1 MTLQHGDQE
10 EDQETSPGMKE
21 EMDQDFNIDD
31 IMPFETTEEI
41 SIPFHLVD
49 QVIGQDEAVEVI
61 RKAAIQRRNVLLI
74 GDPGTGKSMLGQA
87 LAELLPREELEDIL
101 CLPNP
106 NDPQNPRIMVV
117 PSLEGRKIVEHYK
130 EESRRGDQFQNMI
143 TIAVPL
149 GIFLL
154 ALSYFF
160 LRLGQDPSVLF
171 LGIFTSIFALMFFG
185 QTRSRRVNLIP
196 KLLVDTTDQS
206 SAPFAD
212 ATGAHAGALL
222 GDVRHDP
229 FQSGGL
235 GTPAHTRVEAGLI
248 HKSHKGVLYIDE
260 VATLAQKTQQQLLTA
275 MQEKKLS
282 ITGRS
287 ELSSGAMVMTEAVP
301 SDFVLVASGNVET
314 VRRMHP
320 ALRSRIRGY
329 GYEVF
334 MRNNM
339 PDSKDNREKLI
350 RFIAQEVSK
359 DGKIPHFSKEGVIE
373 ILREGKRRAGRKKR
387 LTLRLRDLGGLIR
400 AAGDLAREEG
410 TPYVYAKHVLQAK
423 DLARSLENQIADR
436 YVEERKDYD
445 VILNK
450 GTIIGRVNGLYVTT
464 DPTGGARAGGITPI
478 AAKVTPGAGK
488 IVATGKLRV
497 IARESVQNVSALIK
511 AYTGIDISKRDVH
524 VQFLGTYGV
533 EGDSAS
539 ITIATAIVSDIEELP
554 VRQNIAMTGSLS
566 IRGEVL
572 PVGGVSAKIEGAYSV
587 GVKEIVIPYANLQ
600 DIVLEKAIKDDV
612 KIYPVKTLMDVL
624 SIALEGWKEKGK
636 RIGVEN

>member
-1 MTLQHGDQE
+1 MTLQHDTLETEQE
-10 EDQETSPGMKE
+10 KK
-21 EMDQDFNIDD
+21 DQDSRIDNIDD

-49 QVIGQDEAVEVI
+49 QVIGQDEAVEII

-106 NDPQNPRIMVV
+106 NDNQNPRIMVV

-130 EESRRGDQFQNMI
+130 EEARRADQFQNMI
-143 TIAVPL
+143 AIAVPL

-154 ALSYFF
+154 SLAYF
-160 LRLGQDPSVLF
+160 LVTAGAGIEVLLMGMF
-171 LGIFTSIFALMFFG
+171 VSIFAFMFFG
-185 QTRSRRVNLIP
+185 QSRSRKVNLVP
-196 KLLVDTTDQS
+196 KLLVDTTDQT
-206 SAPFAD
+206 SAPFGD

-334 MRNNM
+334 MKNTM
-339 PDSKDNREKLI
+339 PDSKDNLQKLV
-350 RFIAQEVSK
+350 RFIAQEISK
-359 DGKIPHFSKEGVIE
+359 DGKIPHFKKEAVIE
-373 ILREGKRRAGRKKR
+373 ILREARKRASRKKR

-410 TPYVYAKHVLQAK
+410 TAYVLAKHVIHAK
-423 DLARSLENQIADR
+423 SFARSLENQIADR
-436 YVEERKDYD
+436 YIEDRKDYD

-450 GTIIGRVNGLYVTT
+450 GAFVGRVNGLYVTT
-464 DPTGGARAGGITPI
+464 DPTGGARAGGVTPI

-511 AYTGIDISKRDVH
+511 AYTGIDISSRDVH
-524 VQFLGTYGV
+524 IQFLGTYGI

-539 ITIATAIVSDIEELP
+539 ITIATAIVSDLEELA
-554 VRQNIAMTGSLS
+554 VKQDIAMTGSLS

-572 PVGGVSAKIEGAYSV
+572 PVGGVSAKIEGAYAV
-587 GVKEIVIPYANLQ
+587 GIKDVIIPHSNLQ
-600 DIVLEKAIKDDV
+600 DVVLEKSIKEQV
-612 KIYPVKTLMDVL
+612 RVHPVKTLTEVL
-624 SIALEGWKEKGK
+624 DLALMGWTERGK
-636 RIGVEN
+636 KIGAQN

>member
-1 MTLQHGDQE
+1 ME
-10 EDQETSPGMKE
+10 
-21 EMDQDFNIDD
+21 
-31 IMPFETTEEI
+31 
-41 SIPFHLVD
+41 
-49 QVIGQDEAVEVI
+49 
-61 RKAAIQRRNVLLI
+61 
-74 GDPGTGKSMLGQA
+74 
-87 LAELLPREELEDIL
+87 
-101 CLPNP
+101 
-106 NDPQNPRIMVV
+106 
-117 PSLEGRKIVEHYK
+117 
-130 EESRRGDQFQNMI
+130 
-143 TIAVPL
+143 
-149 GIFLL
+149 
-154 ALSYFF
+154 
-160 LRLGQDPSVLF
+160 
-171 LGIFTSIFALMFFG
+171 
-185 QTRSRRVNLIP
+185 
-196 KLLVDTTDQS
+196 
-206 SAPFAD
+206 
-212 ATGAHAGALL
+212 
-222 GDVRHDP
+222 
-229 FQSGGL
+229 
-235 GTPAHTRVEAGLI
+235 
-248 HKSHKGVLYIDE
+248 
-260 VATLAQKTQQQLLTA
+260 

-301 SDFVLVASGNVET
+301 SDFVLVASGNGET

-339 PDSKDNREKLI
+339 PDTKDNREKLI

-410 TPYVYAKHVLQAK
+410 TPYVHAKHVIQAK

-450 GTIIGRVNGLYVTT
+450 GAIIGRVNGLYVTT
-464 DPTGGARAGGITPI
+464 DPTGGARAGGVTPI

-539 ITIATAIVSDIEELP
+539 ITIATAIVSDLEELP
-554 VRQNIAMTGSLS
+554 VKQNIAMTGSLS

-587 GVKEIVIPYANLQ
+587 GVKEIIIPYANLQ
-600 DIVLEKAIKDDV
+600 DIVLEKAIKEDV

-624 SIALEGWKEKGK
+624 SISLEGWKEKGK
-636 RIGVEN
+636 SIGAKN